1 MAKQEENFTPMV
13 QQYLDIK
20 RQYGDII
27 IFFRIGDFYEMFES
41 DAILCSKELQL
52 YLTSKAAGNGKKI
65 PMCGIPHRSYLS
77 YVKKLIDRGYK
88 VGICEQIEDPKT
100 TKKLVKR
107 DVIQIITPG
116 ANLDLDIKDSNYI
129 ASLQTFANVASISY
143 SDLTT
148 GEIFSLNIENTKEA
162 ILEELLS
169 LDIRELVVKTS
180 MSADIILYLK
190 NNSNITISYSNDDT
204 ISLGL
209 EKLFLNLK
217 DDRQMLST
225 ALLFNYLTT
234 IEKRPLDYFKPVK
247 NLMVEKRM
255 KLDYSAISNMELVKS
270 LDNKNFGSL
279 FWLLDQCSTSMG
291 SRYLKKQILSPSSSL
306 LEINSRLDMTEVFVK
321 NYLIR
326 EKIRED
332 LKDIFDMER
341 LIARMGYENCNG
353 HDLLQL
359 KASLKTLPKLK
370 ADLQEIDD
378 TLISGLIE
386 EIGDYDE
393 LSSLL
398 ERAIAEDCPITITE
412 GGIFKK
418 GYDSSLDDLI
428 MLTTDAKEWIN
439 SLEAKEK
446 EKTGIKTL
454 RVGYNTVFGYYIEV
468 SAGQVKDVKPEYNY
482 IRKQTL
488 KTGERYITPELKEQE
503 DRILRAK
510 DERFSL
516 EYRLFKELRK
526 KVATYTSN
534 IQKTSDAIAKLDFYC
549 SLAYVASEN
558 SYIRPILNEER
569 EIHILNAR
577 HPIIE
582 KASPDVNF
590 VANDYHMSKD
600 EDVLIITGPNMGGK
614 STYMKE
620 FGLIAIMAQIGSF
633 VPCESCNIPIFDS
646 LFTRIG
652 ASDNLIKGQS
662 TFMTEMSEVG
672 AALKEASVNSLF
684 LFDEIGRGTATF
696 DGMAIA
702 QSIIEFIVAHVHCKT
717 LFSTHYH
724 EITSLSSKIKGVKN
738 IHCEVKESN
747 GNVTFLYKMKD
758 GSMDRSYGINV
769 AKLAGLPDEIISR
782 AGVLLSSLEKE
793 QVVHSSLIKEVKYV
807 KEENPVIEEI
817 KNLDVLKMSPL
828 DALNFLDQIKK
839 KVK

>member
-386 EIGDYDE
+386 EIGD
-393 LSSLL
+393 
-398 ERAIAEDCPITITE
+398 
-412 GGIFKK
+412 
-418 GYDSSLDDLI
+418 
-428 MLTTDAKEWIN
+428 
-439 SLEAKEK
+439 
-446 EKTGIKTL
+446 
-454 RVGYNTVFGYYIEV
+454 
-468 SAGQVKDVKPEYNY
+468 
-482 IRKQTL
+482 
-488 KTGERYITPELKEQE
+488 
-503 DRILRAK
+503 
-510 DERFSL
+510 
-516 EYRLFKELRK
+516 
-526 KVATYTSN
+526 
-534 IQKTSDAIAKLDFYC
+534 
-549 SLAYVASEN
+549 
-558 SYIRPILNEER
+558 
-569 EIHILNAR
+569 
-577 HPIIE
+577 
-582 KASPDVNF
+582 
-590 VANDYHMSKD
+590 
-600 EDVLIITGPNMGGK
+600 
-614 STYMKE
+614 
-620 FGLIAIMAQIGSF
+620 
-633 VPCESCNIPIFDS
+633 
-646 LFTRIG
+646 
-652 ASDNLIKGQS
+652 
-662 TFMTEMSEVG
+662 
-672 AALKEASVNSLF
+672 
-684 LFDEIGRGTATF
+684 
-696 DGMAIA
+696 
-702 QSIIEFIVAHVHCKT
+702 
-717 LFSTHYH
+717 
-724 EITSLSSKIKGVKN
+724 
-738 IHCEVKESN
+738 
-747 GNVTFLYKMKD
+747 
-758 GSMDRSYGINV
+758 
-769 AKLAGLPDEIISR
+769 
-782 AGVLLSSLEKE
+782 
-793 QVVHSSLIKEVKYV
+793 
-807 KEENPVIEEI
+807 
-817 KNLDVLKMSPL
+817 
-828 DALNFLDQIKK
+828 
-839 KVK
+839 